1 MENRGAESFEPNVHL
16 IRYLQSWGLREF
28 HHEASYYEWQRSI
41 LSGEELQALQRLI
54 EGRHGG
60 RQAGYDIEFY
70 DVLARPDLVPVLYSQ
85 RFHYFLTVGSAVCRR
100 ISPAD
105 RVLDFGCGLGILTSF
120 YAQQHPDI
128 EFVGIDRS
136 SRSIET
142 ARFEAE
148 KRQLANIRFEVSH
161 LPQHTIS
168 ETYDLIL
175 STHSLFQAEREP
187 GLPSRSWKTFE
198 RVVDLQRQE
207 QLEIKTGLQGRLN
220 ALLKV
225 LRSKGRMII
234 FEKTWNL
241 GRRIFFQRALN
252 SRGLRPVSPPSP
264 FRYRVIDEEVI
275 DGPLYEVARIPQR
288 ESPFWNEEP
297 YREAGETLYRC
308 KGFPAERMGEEL
320 ALGQVLETVSGTH
333 SKMGAWVFRFG
344 LWNQVLVWGFY
355 ENSFG
360 FKGLV
365 VGGAIDKILLLQLVE
380 TVKQI
385 NEADYERLIR
395 DFWGNMAQDNDDRS
409 IPCYEN
415 HLSSAQILYEA
426 LPSKH
431 IQQEATFQE
440 GQGREM
446 HLELGTTKKFSYLY
460 WANTFDQRQLVLID
474 EDRVPILEAYYRE
487 CLETPQNPN
496 KTFSHP

>member
-1 MENRGAESFEPNVHL
+1 MGNREEESSEPNVQL

-28 HHEASYYEWQRSI
+28 HDEASYYEWQRSI

-60 RQAGYDIEFY
+60 REAGYDIEFY

-85 RFHYFLTVGSAVCRR
+85 RFHYFLTVASAVCRR

-148 KRQLANIRFEVSH
+148 KRQLTNIRFEVSH
-161 LPQHTIS
+161 LPQRTVS

-175 STHSLFQAEREP
+175 STQALFQAEREP
-187 GLPSRSWKTFE
+187 GLPSRSWETFE
-198 RVVDLQRQE
+198 RVDDLQRQE

-220 ALLKV
+220 ALVNV
-225 LRSKGRMII
+225 LRSNGRMII

-252 SRGLRPVSPPSP
+252 SRGFRPVSQPSP
-264 FRYRVIDEEVI
+264 FWYRVIDEEVI
-275 DGPLYEVARIPQR
+275 DGPLYEVARIPPR
-288 ESPFWNEEP
+288 EPSFWNEKP

-308 KGFPAERMGEEL
+308 KGLPAERMGQEL

-365 VGGAIDKILLLQLVE
+365 VGGEEDKILLFQLVD

-385 NEADYERLIR
+385 DEVDYERLLG
-395 DFWGNMAQDNDDRS
+395 DFWGNVPNGNDDRS

-415 HLSSAQILYEA
+415 HLSSAQIIYEA

-431 IQQEATFQE
+431 IQQESTFQE
-440 GQGREM
+440 GEGREM
-446 HLELGTTKKFSYLY
+446 HIELGTTKKFFYLY
-460 WANTFDQRQLVLID
+460 LANTFDQRQLVLVD
-474 EDRVPILEAYYRE
+474 EDRAPILKAYYRE
-487 CLETPQNPN
+487 CLEAPKNP
-496 KTFSHP
+496 KKIYSRP

>member
-1 MENRGAESFEPNVHL
+1 
-16 IRYLQSWGLREF
+16 
-28 HHEASYYEWQRSI
+28 
-41 LSGEELQALQRLI
+41 
-54 EGRHGG
+54 
-60 RQAGYDIEFY
+60 
-70 DVLARPDLVPVLYSQ
+70 
-85 RFHYFLTVGSAVCRR
+85 
-100 ISPAD
+100 
-105 RVLDFGCGLGILTSF
+105 
-120 YAQQHPDI
+120 
-128 EFVGIDRS
+128 
-136 SRSIET
+136 
-142 ARFEAE
+142 
-148 KRQLANIRFEVSH
+148 
-161 LPQHTIS
+161 
-168 ETYDLIL
+168 
-175 STHSLFQAEREP
+175 
-187 GLPSRSWKTFE
+187 
-198 RVVDLQRQE
+198 
-207 QLEIKTGLQGRLN
+207 
-220 ALLKV
+220 
-225 LRSKGRMII
+225 
-234 FEKTWNL
+234 
-241 GRRIFFQRALN
+241 
-252 SRGLRPVSPPSP
+252 
-264 FRYRVIDEEVI
+264 
-275 DGPLYEVARIPQR
+275 
-288 ESPFWNEEP
+288 
-297 YREAGETLYRC
+297 
-308 KGFPAERMGEEL
+308 
-320 ALGQVLETVSGTH
+320 
-333 SKMGAWVFRFG
+333 
-344 LWNQVLVWGFY
+344 VWGFY